1 MYYHLKSLL
10 TINVTRIV
18 LEMSD
23 EDLKELLEQTLRTNR
38 MLALENDVFER
49 YLTRYDPQCLQT
61 MAQILESAKQAQ
73 MVASQLAPISSV
85 LSLTGSGVG
94 PAISRDKNGKASPS
108 ISSLQTFGSRRFT
121 GIQTIPTQK
130 GFKITLTH
138 RMEMASREIEEMKRN
153 LLSLEKVAAKKRA
166 NLAAEIEEVKLRIME
181 TTDAALELDQVVK
194 KGLDPISGKIPAEK
208 FIRYMEDWL
217 KTADSIVE
225 KLRLKSSTLKSQIKK
240 AKQQLQQREETGETL
255 RAIDFEQLA
264 IENQDYVRKIEEKN
278 HYLLEMKKIS
288 GTYHAKVILDFRKLV
303 PHLIVIFSVGRYG
316 LELTDQKQKLND
328 QMSTLKTI
336 KKDIEAKKQQISK
349 LENQRINT
357 ETEVQKTSQQ
367 VASILQLMDE
377 YTAPEVLDFVKIQAE
392 LREMQKTYKRLD
404 RHKNIQMI
412 TIKTCKKRLEGI
424 KQDTKPS
431 TRS

>member
-288 GTYHAKVILDFRKLV
+288 G
-303 PHLIVIFSVGRYG
+303 RYG